1 MSLPDMNTYIYI
13 YIVQENVIFENDDVI
28 RIISRKI
35 SFPVNFVSSEG
46 RLVRVRARVGAFTP

>member
-1 MSLPDMNTYIYI
+1 MNTYIYI
-13 YIVQENVIFENDDVI
+13 YIVQGNVIFENDDVI

-35 SFPVNFVSSEG
+35 SFRVNFVSSEE

>member
-1 MSLPDMNTYIYI
+1 MNTYIYI